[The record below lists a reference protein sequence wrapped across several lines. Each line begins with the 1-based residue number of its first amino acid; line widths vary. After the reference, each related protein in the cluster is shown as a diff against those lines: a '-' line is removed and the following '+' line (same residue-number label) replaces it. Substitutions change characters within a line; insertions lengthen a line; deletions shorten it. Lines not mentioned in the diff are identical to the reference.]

1 MWLRYILLRPVFA
14 VAARTKKFKL
24 QYTGEENA
32 PRNGPFIV
40 ISNHQTHF
48 DGFAIALA
56 LHKTLNHNRIIPW
69 AKTDIA
75 RGREGK
81 LGWLLWRIFDKVPI
95 DREMEHE
102 LTPAIMT
109 SLGYLRKGEVILVFP
124 EGTRYPYGEVGPFK
138 YGVANLARGAP
149 APILPVGLWLR
160 KEDGGVQVNIGK
172 PFFMPTKTPLKR
184 LSELEDRVEERFSRR
199 VDELKQWSEG
209 VTRNRK
215 GMKMIASLVGMV
227 LQNLEKQELS
237 FDSFCKLAEA
247 EDNRFLQDRVLELLP
262 NDWRKVP
269 AKRPAPPA
277 LAAPPVQ
284 VPAPPAIPE
293 AGEEGAESTPEPS
306 G

>member
-14 VAARTKKFKL
+14 VAAKAKKFKL

-40 ISNHQTHF
+40 ISNHQTHV
-48 DGFAIALA
+48 DGFAIALS
-56 LHKTLNHNRIIPW
+56 LHKTLNHNRIVPW
-69 AKTDIA
+69 AKTDI
-75 RGREGK
+75 GKGQEGK
-81 LGWLLWRIFDKVPI
+81 LGWVLWRIFDTVPI
-95 DREMEHE
+95 DREMEKE
-102 LTPAIMT
+102 LTSAIKL
-109 SLGYLRKGEVILVFP
+109 SLEYLRKGDVILVFP

-149 APILPVGLWLR
+149 APILPIALWRR

-184 LSELEDRVEERFSRR
+184 LSALEDRVEEKFSRR

-215 GMKMIASLVGMV
+215 GMKMISNLVGLV
-227 LQNLEKQELS
+227 VQNIEKQELS
-237 FDSFCKLAEA
+237 FDAFCKMAET

-262 NDWRKVP
+262 DDWRRVP
-269 AKRPAPPA
+269 ERYPAPALQAQPEEARPPNGALEEEKRPDG
-277 LAAPPVQ
+277 
-284 VPAPPAIPE
+284 VP
-293 AGEEGAESTPEPS
+293 G
-306 G
+306 